1 MFIGGKYKKRKEK
14 SAAVLLFKINTINLL
29 IYFFLVLFYMF
40 VYIHIFKTKLCF
52 FLPEGDK

>member
-40 VYIHIFKTKLCF
+40 VYIHIFKTKLVS
-52 FLPEGDK
+52 